1 MKIFTKPRSYIG
13 FLSITAVIVLIQFAI
28 WVDGN
33 NYIDFIMQTM
43 RQSFEISGNILNG
56 NLVCFIILQTL
67 IMQMPLMVA
76 LVTGDQISGEAASG
90 TIRLLATKPYSRS
103 QILAAKYFAGAI
115 YTIALVLWL
124 GILALGVSRLL
135 FGHGDIIVLK
145 TDSLVIVR
153 DADLLWRFFGAFFI
167 AVVSLL
173 LVSTFS
179 LMLSCFTD
187 NSIGPIIV
195 SMSVIIVFTIIGT
208 LEVPVFDHIKPLLF
222 TTHMVIWRNMFYDPL
237 PTGQIIT
244 SISVLVGHIVLF
256 LGISFYYFNRKD
268 IQS

>member
-1 MKIFTKPRSYIG
+1 
-13 FLSITAVIVLIQFAI
+13 
-28 WVDGN
+28 
-33 NYIDFIMQTM
+33 
-43 RQSFEISGNILNG
+43 
-56 NLVCFIILQTL
+56 
-67 IMQMPLMVA
+67 MQMPLMVA

-90 TIRLLATKPYSRS
+90 TIRLLATKPYSRA
-103 QILAAKYFAGAI
+103 QILAAKYFAGTM
-115 YTIALVLWL
+115 YTVALVLWL
-124 GILALGVSRLL
+124 GILALGVSRLI
-135 FGHGDIIVLK
+135 FGHGDIIVVK
-145 TDSLVIVR
+145 TDALGIVR

-167 AVVSLL
+167 AVISLI

-237 PTGQIIT
+237 PIGQILT
-244 SISVLVGHIVLF
+244 SISVLLLHIGVF
-256 LGISFYYFNRKD
+256 LGVAFYYFTRKD